1 MGFRVKSV
9 NACKIVGVNAKS
21 YTGALTANIV
31 FKNLNTGT
39 STTHTLTYNAGVGQV
54 NILTSNLGADSG
66 VFEVALL
73 EGGIEVARRPLLL
86 HCDIDCCL
94 AKLTNEIID
103 CACDCPKCSSAL
115 AKAQKVFLL
124 LQSAKSTVD
133 IASTASGSVN
143 SGYYKDILEKYNKA
157 RSICDNSCGCN
168 C

>member
-1 MGFRVKSV
+1 MGFIVQSANSCEIVSV
-9 NACKIVGVNAKS
+9 SANS
-21 YTGALTANIV
+21 YTGALTADLV
-31 FKNLNTGT
+31 FKNLNTNT
-39 STTHTLTYNAGVGQV
+39 STTHTLTYSSGVGQL
-54 NILTSNLGADSG
+54 NILTSSLGSDTG
-66 VFEVALL
+66 VFEVTLL
-73 EGGIEVARRPLLL
+73 EGGVEVARRPLLL

-124 LQSAKSTVD
+124 LQSALSTVEL
-133 IASTASGSVN
+133 ASTSAGSVN
-143 SGYYKDILEKYNKA
+143 SGYYRDILEKYNKA